1 MEQHRMSTPMNVVTH
16 PRWYYYTALVIF
28 VVSHSVTAAFL
39 SSRSHSI
46 IQYSTR
52 RSYHHNHH
60 HHHRTIPKYTDSVSR
75 VGFTSI
81 SSSISSS
88 RTSTFVHTPTLLHRR
103 IQSSN
108 LFAFRSA
115 DTGTTGTSNPSSSSS
130 SATNSNNNTD
140 TDQNDFAGD
149 GTVSLP
155 TTTTTSTTGS
165 KLRRLKDM
173 MWIRETLEDLTAA
186 EFACTVETGLTTTTM
201 TDSTTPSN
209 NSNPSKLMVVAA
221 TTTTTTTKNS
231 KSSFTRPRK
240 RAVDYEKLLR
250 QLNQRL
256 RDLGCSDISNNIDTT
271 DDNDKQNNTGIQYTL
286 EPGVGMGTLTY
297 TEPQRNVLLDRIV
310 RTRTQLIEIIHGN
323 QIEMSDTESIPSF
336 LQKNLPS
343 LPRMEIPKE
352 DVGEDVLSPKL
363 YVRDDGTVDWDGAL
377 TSGAALRKFGTAV
390 WARINGRETDSMD
403 DPSSSDD
410 DDDDINH
417 HHSNSSAIAI
427 MKNNNNSNNNTLQ
440 LHGTSSKPVTAKIVE
455 TKEII
460 AARESLYALRDQL
473 STMERDHYKLLN
485 SVISQGQATANVKL
499 ATLAPKIRGE
509 IQASAVALEN
519 MKVRVSF
526 QTLLYELERIYTYL
540 MGELGNPSLN
550 GYIPLQDRLNV
561 AEFGLLESQVD
572 TFNRQFM
579 ENDTVDEDVLA
590 VVFEQLTDFK
600 RRLGIDYYVAGLS
613 FDREAIGTW
622 LGDLWVK
629 TKKGLAFYVKGVRL
643 FWNDLVFCLRLINRA
658 AQGYTLKPREVR
670 TIRYVFVQSR
680 MTRYVFLADFTPH
693 QPTISFF
700 SFISLKADV

>member
-1 MEQHRMSTPMNVVTH
+1 
-16 PRWYYYTALVIF
+16 
-28 VVSHSVTAAFL
+28 
-39 SSRSHSI
+39 
-46 IQYSTR
+46 
-52 RSYHHNHH
+52 
-60 HHHRTIPKYTDSVSR
+60 
-75 VGFTSI
+75 
-81 SSSISSS
+81 
-88 RTSTFVHTPTLLHRR
+88 
-103 IQSSN
+103 
-108 LFAFRSA
+108 
-115 DTGTTGTSNPSSSSS
+115 
-130 SATNSNNNTD
+130 
-140 TDQNDFAGD
+140 
-149 GTVSLP
+149 
-155 TTTTTSTTGS
+155 
-165 KLRRLKDM
+165 
-173 MWIRETLEDLTAA
+173 
-186 EFACTVETGLTTTTM
+186 
-201 TDSTTPSN
+201 
-209 NSNPSKLMVVAA
+209 
-221 TTTTTTTKNS
+221 
-231 KSSFTRPRK
+231 
-240 RAVDYEKLLR
+240 
-250 QLNQRL
+250 
-256 RDLGCSDISNNIDTT
+256 
-271 DDNDKQNNTGIQYTL
+271 
-286 EPGVGMGTLTY
+286 
-297 TEPQRNVLLDRIV
+297 
-310 RTRTQLIEIIHGN
+310 
-323 QIEMSDTESIPSF
+323 MSDTESIPAF

-352 DVGEDVLSPKL
+352 DVGGEDALSPKL

-390 WARINGRETDSMD
+390 WARINGRETDSMED
-403 DPSSSDD
+403 HDNENM
-410 DDDDINH
+410 I
-417 HHSNSSAIAI
+417 
-427 MKNNNNSNNNTLQ
+427 NNNNDGNITNNSTAISIRNMNQRNDTLQ

-460 AARESLYALRDQL
+460 EARESLMVLREEL

-572 TFNRQFM
+572 AFNRQFM

-629 TKKGLAFYVKGVRL
+629 TKKGLTFYVKGVRL

-670 TIRYVFVQSR
+670 TIRYG
-680 MTRYVFLADFTPH
+680 
-693 QPTISFF
+693 
-700 SFISLKADV
+700 SLLSLLLCHE

>member
-1 MEQHRMSTPMNVVTH
+1 MKTWYFSTRRYDRLPS
-16 PRWYYYTALVIF
+16 
-28 VVSHSVTAAFL
+28 VSAAVAVLFLFILSEIDLGGSSVTAFTSNSATIGKMVRTPQSHRRRVTAAPSFAFRTT
-39 SSRSHSI
+39 SSI
-46 IQYSTR
+46 
-52 RSYHHNHH
+52 
-60 HHHRTIPKYTDSVSR
+60 DA
-75 VGFTSI
+75 TSI
-81 SSSISSS
+81 SSSSS
-88 RTSTFVHTPTLLHRR
+88 TSTSDGGIHINNSTQHDGYSDDNSV
-103 IQSSN
+103 SS
-108 LFAFRSA
+108 LS
-115 DTGTTGTSNPSSSSS
+115 
-130 SATNSNNNTD
+130 
-140 TDQNDFAGD
+140 
-149 GTVSLP
+149 
-155 TTTTTSTTGS
+155 TTSPSTNGS

-186 EFACTVETGLTTTTM
+186 EFACTVETGSSSDT
-201 TDSTTPSN
+201 
-209 NSNPSKLMVVAA
+209 A
-221 TTTTTTTKNS
+221 TTGAGTSSSTSLTKMESTETTKSGPSSNTNS
-231 KSSFTRPRK
+231 QLVTAGTKSKVVTRPRK

-256 RDLGCSDISNNIDTT
+256 RDLGCSDVDAATATT
-271 DDNDKQNNTGIQYTL
+271 TTATTTTESENDDDGIRYKL

-297 TEPQRNVLLDRIV
+297 TEQQRNALLDRIV

-323 QIEMSDTESIPSF
+323 QIEMSDTESIPAF

-403 DPSSSDD
+403 DHDD
-410 DDDDINH
+410 DDDR
-417 HHSNSSAIAI
+417 NSDDGDNA
-427 MKNNNNSNNNTLQ
+427 NNSTAMTKIDKNTLQ
-440 LHGTSSKPVTAKIVE
+440 LHGTSSKPVTVRIVE
-455 TKEII
+455 TAEIVE
-460 AARESLYALRDQL
+460 ARESLFALRDQL
-473 STMERDHYKLLN
+473 TTMEREHYKLLN

-670 TIRYVFVQSR
+670 TIR
-680 MTRYVFLADFTPH
+680 
-693 QPTISFF
+693 
-700 SFISLKADV
+700 